1 MKRPLIQKRLGA
13 LGLAAILAAG
23 CATPPAEK
31 AAAMPPAPGNIEAT
45 APQPDAVELPDTV
58 EDPGIRVES
67 LRLTAADYMLDLR
80 FRITDPERAAP
91 FFSRK
96 TNLELVDEASGARLE
111 VPNTPKLGR
120 LRQVARK
127 DATDRSYFMLFAN
140 PGRYLKA
147 GSQVTLV
154 AGDTRIGQLTVE

>member
-1 MKRPLIQKRLGA
+1 MKRLGSLA
-13 LGLAAILAAG
+13 LAAFLAAG
-23 CATPPAEK
+23 CAATPDDKAAVTTTPP
-31 AAAMPPAPGNIEAT
+31 
-45 APQPDAVELPDTV
+45 DAV

-80 FRITDPERAAP
+80 YRITDPERAAA

-96 TNLELVDEASGARLE
+96 TELQLVDPVSGARLA

-127 DATDRSYFMLFAN
+127 DMPDRSYFMLFAN

-154 AGDTRIGQLTVE
+154 AGDTRISHLTVE

>member
-1 MKRPLIQKRLGA
+1 MRIQHPGTLA
-13 LGLAAILAAG
+13 LAALLAAG
-23 CATPPAEK
+23 CAGTPADK
-31 AAAMPPAPGNIEAT
+31 AADAG
-45 APQPDAVELPDTV
+45 PQPVAAQA
-58 EDPGIRVES
+58 DPGIRVES

-80 FRITDPERAAP
+80 YRITDPERAAA

-96 TNLELVDEASGARLE
+96 TDLQLVDPVSGARLA
-111 VPNTPKLGR
+111 VPNTPKLGK

-127 DATDRSYFMLFAN
+127 DMPDRSYFMLFAN

-154 AGDTRIGQLTVE
+154 AGDTRISHLTVE

>member
-1 MKRPLIQKRLGA
+1 MRFQRLSA
-13 LGLAAILAAG
+13 LSLAAFLAAG
-23 CATPPAEK
+23 CAATPTDKAAVTTPP
-31 AAAMPPAPGNIEAT
+31 
-45 APQPDAVELPDTV
+45 PDAVEDQ
-58 EDPGIRVES
+58 GIRVES

-80 FRITDPERAAP
+80 YRITDPERATA

-96 TNLELVDEASGARLE
+96 TELQLVDTASGARLA

-127 DATDRSYFMLFAN
+127 DMPDRSYFMLFAN

-154 AGDTRIGQLTVE
+154 AGDTRISHLTVE

>member
-1 MKRPLIQKRLGA
+1 MSTHSLHWFGA
-13 LGLAAILAAG
+13 LGLAVFLAAG
-23 CATPPAEK
+23 CAATPAEK
-31 AAAMPPAPGNIEAT
+31 TALMTPPGAI
-45 APQPDAVELPDTV
+45 

-67 LRLTAADYMLDLR
+67 FRLTAADYMIDLR
-80 FRITDPERAAP
+80 FRVTDPERAAP

-96 TNLELVDEASGARLE
+96 TELQLVDPVSGARLA

-127 DATDRSYFMLFAN
+127 DMPDRSYFMLFAN

-147 GSQVTLV
+147 GSRVNLV
-154 AGDTRIGQLTVE
+154 AGDTHIAQLTVE

>member
-1 MKRPLIQKRLGA
+1 MSARRLQLGM
-13 LGLAAILAAG
+13 LGLAALLAAG
-23 CATPPAEK
+23 CATTPDQAALTPP
-31 AAAMPPAPGNIEAT
+31 PGAF
-45 APQPDAVELPDTV
+45 

-80 FRITDPERAAP
+80 YRITDLERAAP

-96 TNLELVDEASGARLE
+96 TELQLVDPVSGARLA

-127 DATDRSYFMLFAN
+127 DMPDRSYFVLFAN
-140 PGRYLKA
+140 PGRFLKA
-147 GSQVTLV
+147 GSQVNLV
-154 AGDTRIGQLTVE
+154 AGDTHIARLTVE

>member
-1 MKRPLIQKRLGA
+1 MGKGRGPASLTTCLGA
-13 LGLAAILAAG
+13 IALALALGG
-23 CATPPAEK
+23 CAATPAEK
-31 AAAMPPAPGNIEAT
+31 AAVMTPS
-45 APQPDAVELPDTV
+45 PDAV

-80 FRITDPERAAP
+80 FRITDPERATP

-96 TNLELVDEASGARLE
+96 TELQLVDPVSGARLA
-111 VPNTPKLGR
+111 VPNTPKLGK

-127 DATDRSYFMLFAN
+127 DMPDRSYFVLFAN

-147 GSQVTLV
+147 GSRVNLV
-154 AGDTRIGQLTVE
+154 AGDTHIAQLTVE

>member
-1 MKRPLIQKRLGA
+1 MRNRPLQRLGSFA
-13 LGLAAILAAG
+13 LATFLAAG
-23 CATPPAEK
+23 CATPPADK
-31 AAAMPPAPGNIEAT
+31 AAVATPPL
-45 APQPDAVELPDTV
+45 AVV

-80 FRITDPERAAP
+80 YRITDPERAAA

-96 TNLELVDEASGARLE
+96 TELQLVDPVSGARLA
-111 VPNTPKLGR
+111 VPTTPKLGR

-127 DATDRSYFMLFAN
+127 DMPDRSYFMIFAN

-147 GSQVTLV
+147 GSQVILV
-154 AGDTRIGQLTVE
+154 AGDTRISQITVE

>member
-1 MKRPLIQKRLGA
+1 M
-13 LGLAAILAAG
+13 
-23 CATPPAEK
+23 TPPH
-31 AAAMPPAPGNIEAT
+31 
-45 APQPDAVELPDTV
+45 DAVGDS
-58 EDPGIRVES
+58 GIRVES

-80 FRITDPERAAP
+80 FRVTDPERAAP

-96 TNLELVDEASGARLE
+96 TELQLVDPVSGARLA
-111 VPNTPKLGR
+111 VPNTPKLGK

-127 DATDRSYFMLFAN
+127 DMPDRSYFVLFAN

-154 AGDTRIGQLTVE
+154 AGDTRIAQLTVE

>member
-1 MKRPLIQKRLGA
+1 MMSAPFLKRLGA
-13 LGLAAILAAG
+13 LSLVALLAPG

-31 AAAMPPAPGNIEAT
+31 AAVMAPP
-45 APQPDAVELPDTV
+45 PDVVPDVV

-80 FRITDPERAAP
+80 FRVTDAERAVP
-91 FFSRK
+91 FLSRK
-96 TNLELVDEASGARLE
+96 TELQLVDTASGARLA

-127 DATDRSYFMLFAN
+127 DMADRSYFMLFAN
-140 PGRYLKA
+140 PGRFLKA

-154 AGDTRIGQLTVE
+154 AGDTHIGQLTVE

>member
-1 MKRPLIQKRLGA
+1 MRFQRLSA
-13 LGLAAILAAG
+13 LALAAFLAAG
-23 CATPPAEK
+23 CAATPTEK
-31 AAAMPPAPGNIEAT
+31 AAVAIPSPAVT
-45 APQPDAVELPDTV
+45 

-80 FRITDPERAAP
+80 YRITDPERAAA
-91 FFSRK
+91 FFNRK
-96 TNLELVDEASGARLE
+96 TELQLVDSVSGARLA
-111 VPNTPKLGR
+111 VPNTPKLGK

-127 DATDRSYFMLFAN
+127 DMPDRSYFMLFAN

-154 AGDTRIGQLTVE
+154 AGDTRISHLTVE

>member
-1 MKRPLIQKRLGA
+1 MSARFLHPFCA
-13 LGLAAILAAG
+13 LGLAALLAAG
-23 CATPPAEK
+23 CAATPDQVALTPS
-31 AAAMPPAPGNIEAT
+31 
-45 APQPDAVELPDTV
+45 PQAV

-80 FRITDPERAAP
+80 YRVTDPERAAP

-96 TNLELVDEASGARLE
+96 TDLQLVDPVSGARLA
-111 VPNTPKLGR
+111 VPNTPKLGK

-127 DATDRSYFMLFAN
+127 DMPDRSYFVLFAN

-147 GSQVTLV
+147 GSRVTLV
-154 AGDTRIGQLTVE
+154 AGDTRIAELTVE

>member
-1 MKRPLIQKRLGA
+1 MSAGLLPRFGA
-13 LGLAAILAAG
+13 LGLAAFLAAG
-23 CATPPAEK
+23 CAAIPDYTAGVATPPL
-31 AAAMPPAPGNIEAT
+31 AAA
-45 APQPDAVELPDTV
+45 

-80 FRITDPERAAP
+80 YRITDPERAAA

-96 TNLELVDEASGARLE
+96 TELQLVDPVSGARLA

-127 DATDRSYFMLFAN
+127 DMPDRSYFMLFAN

-154 AGDTRIGQLTVE
+154 AGDTRITQLMVE

>member
-1 MKRPLIQKRLGA
+1 MRIQRLQS
-13 LGLAAILAAG
+13 LGSLALAAFLAAG
-23 CATPPAEK
+23 CAVPPADK
-31 AAAMPPAPGNIEAT
+31 AAVSAPPL
-45 APQPDAVELPDTV
+45 AVV
-58 EDPGIRVES
+58 EGAGIRVES

-80 FRITDPERAAP
+80 YRITDPERAAA

-96 TNLELVDEASGARLE
+96 TELQLVDPVSGARLA
-111 VPNTPKLGR
+111 VPTTPKLGK

-127 DATDRSYFMLFAN
+127 DMPDRSYFMLFAN

-154 AGDTRIGQLTVE
+154 AGDTRISHLTVE